1 MTNTVTFTTLITGA
15 SSGIGAELARQ
26 SAALGH
32 DLALCARRTDRLD
45 ALAAEITASHPSV
58 TVRTYALDV
67 TDADA
72 VRTVFRA
79 ADADAGGLDRIVAN
93 AGLGKGRRI
102 GLGEPEANR
111 ETARTNVL
119 GALAQAEA
127 AMEIFRERDAGH
139 LVLVSSVSAI
149 RGNRK
154 AMTTYGATKAFV
166 ANLGEGLQSDLLQSK
181 TPVDVTVVLP
191 GYIESEM
198 TARKGGSVD
207 AGGDGKRPPLMVPT
221 EKGVRSMLTAIEER
235 KRKAYVPGWP
245 WRVVAALL
253 RVAPLRVVGKIN

>member
-1 MTNTVTFTTLITGA
+1 MTFTTLVTGA
-15 SSGIGAELARQ
+15 SSGLGAEFARQ
-26 SAALGH
+26 SAGLGH

-72 VRTVFRA
+72 VREVFRT
-79 ADADAGGLDRIVAN
+79 ADADAGGLDRVVAN
-93 AGLGKGRRI
+93 AGLGKGRKV
-102 GLGEPEANR
+102 GSGDPVANR
-111 ETARTNVL
+111 ETVGTNVL

-127 AMEIFRERDAGH
+127 AMEIFRERKDGH

-154 AMTTYGATKAFV
+154 AMATYGATKAFV
-166 ANLGEGLQSDLLQSK
+166 ANLGEGLQSELLRSK
-181 TPVDVTVVLP
+181 TPIDVTVVLP

-198 TARKGGSVD
+198 TARKEGE
-207 AGGDGKRPPLMVPT
+207 DGKASRPPLMVST
-221 EKGVRSMLTAIEER
+221 EKGVSSMLKAVEER
-235 KRKAYVPGWP
+235 RRTAYVPAWP
-245 WRVVAALL
+245 WRVVAVLL
-253 RVAPLRVVGKIN
+253 KFAPLKLVAKFT